1 MSCVWDDCN
10 VHVRGNSGHICE
22 TIYLI
27 TKELRPT
34 VIIFLFWTKGRMKS
48 ELRIKVRCSCM
59 VVLYSVGDRKTKLA
73 SLNILSVSESFNRT
87 PDKTQRF
94 PSVLNL
100 HMCEENFCCLIV
112 ITFFVRTVFC
122 FKIITVSLFALYG
135 KQLNRC
141 TVKVELF
148 CSFHLETEKWIFLR
162 WNHTMCFPFLNSKAY
177 LCDGNILHNEIL
189 S

>member
-112 ITFFVRTVFC
+112 ITFFVSTVFC

-148 CSFHLETEKWIFLR
+148 CSFPS
-162 WNHTMCFPFLNSKAY
+162 WNWKM
-177 LCDGNILHNEIL
+177 NILKVKSYNVFPL